1 MDCDCDLSYL
11 YFFCWKIFLPKLSNS
26 HNHQLLSKGTKF
38 QTSFF
43 LFVFCLKLKFIFY
56 NSKAQDQMCDWTKDF
71 YIFLEC
77 KNLNPSLI
85 LHDSH
90 IWFWKFLYILGCSGP
105 QCGIPSFL
113 VLGLGLPIL
122 IFFSYLDYDF
132 HLHERSTI
140 NIGKSLWNEVW
151 IFSLCYVWQWTES
164 IFADTFFAMYYQD
177 RKEAPMGWVR

>member
-1 MDCDCDLSYL
+1 MHGVIVNCDLSYL
-11 YFFCWKIFLPKLSNS
+11 YFFCWKILLPKLSNS

-122 IFFSYLDYDF
+122 IFFFLSRLWFSPTWAEYYQ
-132 HLHERSTI
+132 HWK
-140 NIGKSLWNEVW
+140 KSLEWGLN
-151 IFSLCYVWQWTES
+151 IQPMLCL
-164 IFADTFFAMYYQD
+164 AMN
-177 RKEAPMGWVR
+177 WVNFCWYFLCHVLPR